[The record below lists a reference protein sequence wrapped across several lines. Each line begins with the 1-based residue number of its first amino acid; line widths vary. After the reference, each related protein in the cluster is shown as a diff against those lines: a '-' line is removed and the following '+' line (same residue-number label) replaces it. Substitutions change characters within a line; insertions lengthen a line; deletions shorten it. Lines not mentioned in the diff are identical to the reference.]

1 MNIVYFLWKRETEP
15 GPQNVDQRE
24 KIIDKALA
32 VKLETWIKLKSL
44 YRIK

>member
-1 MNIVYFLWKRETEP
+1 MNIAYFLWKRETEP
-15 GPQNVDQRE
+15 GPQNVEQRE
-24 KIIDKALA
+24 KIIAKALI